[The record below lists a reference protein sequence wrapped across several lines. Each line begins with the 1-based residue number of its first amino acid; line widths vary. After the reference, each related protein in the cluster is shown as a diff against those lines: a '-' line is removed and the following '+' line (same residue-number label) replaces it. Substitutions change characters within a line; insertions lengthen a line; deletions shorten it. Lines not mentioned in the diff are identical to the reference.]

1 MTDLRMPAYGIS
13 DAGGTVIRWLKE
25 AGDAVQA
32 GESLVLVETEKAAVE
47 LDSPATGILREI
59 RVREGHV
66 AVAQLLA
73 VIEDEAAAGVTPISR
88 PAPRESTGIPSATDL
103 AAETPVAP
111 RLGTR
116 PAGLSAEPNVRAAP
130 AARRLARTHGI
141 DLAGIRGT
149 GPRGRIVRADVERQ
163 IGGRSGDFQSP
174 TSRGRAAQKKTG
186 RLEVA
191 PPGAT
196 EREELSQ
203 IRRVVAQRM
212 TESAAIP
219 QFHLTVDVDAS
230 ALLKAH
236 RDRRQAGRRV
246 SISAFLVKVL
256 ADVLKRNP
264 RFNASWKEDHI
275 KIHREVNINVAVAT
289 DRGLLVPVLRD
300 CASKTVDEID
310 KELRGLVDRARKGR
324 TGPEEF
330 AGGTFTLSNLGMY
343 GIREFNGLINPPQS
357 ALLAVG
363 EIRERPFVD
372 QRVIGIRPE
381 MSLTLA
387 ADHRVVDGAEAAR
400 FLAGLRQSLTRL

>member
-13 DAGGTVIRWLKE
+13 DAGGTVIRWLKK

-59 RVREGHV
+59 RVPEGHV

-73 VIEDEAAAGVTPISR
+73 VIEDEVAAGENPISR
-88 PAPRESTGIPSATDL
+88 PAPGESTGMPSAMQP
-103 AAETPVAP
+103 AAVTPVAQ
-111 RLGTR
+111 RRRNR
-116 PAGLSAEPNVRAAP
+116 PGGISAEPNVRAAP
-130 AARRLARTHGI
+130 AARRLARKHGI

-149 GPRGRIVRADVERQ
+149 GPRGRIVRADVEQ
-163 IGGRSGDFQSP
+163 LIAEPQ
-174 TSRGRAAQKKTG
+174 
-186 RLEVA
+186 
-191 PPGAT
+191 PGAAAAGPSSGPAP

-212 TESAAIP
+212 TESATIP

-230 ALLKAH
+230 ALLKAQNN
-236 RDRRQAGRRV
+236 RRQAGRRV
-246 SISAFLVKVL
+246 SITAFLVKNL
-256 ADVLKRNP
+256 AELLERSP
-264 RFNASWKEDHI
+264 RFNASWKGDHI
-275 KIHREVNINVAVAT
+275 EIHRHVNMNVAVAT

-300 CASKTVDEID
+300 CASRTIDEID
-310 KELRGLVDRARKGR
+310 EQLSSLVDRARKGR
-324 TGPEEF
+324 TRPEEF

-372 QRVIGIRPE
+372 QGVIGIRPE

-387 ADHRVVDGAEAAR
+387 ADHRVVDGAEAAH
-400 FLAGLRQSLTRL
+400 FLDELRKSLTRL

>member
-13 DAGGTVIRWLKE
+13 DAGGTVIRWLKKV
-25 AGDAVQA
+25 GDSVQA

-59 RVREGHV
+59 CVSEGHV

-73 VIEDEAAAGVTPISR
+73 VIEDEAAAAENPISR
-88 PAPRESTGIPSATDL
+88 PAPGESTDML
-103 AAETPVAP
+103 AATEPAPETPVAA
-111 RLGTR
+111 RRRTR

-130 AARRLARTHGI
+130 AARRLARKHGI

-149 GPRGRIVRADVERQ
+149 GPRGRIVRSDVETL
-163 IGGRSGDFQSP
+163 IGAARS
-174 TSRGRAAQKKTG
+174 RAAAA
-186 RLEVA
+186 A
-191 PPGAT
+191 PGSGAAT

-212 TESAAIP
+212 TESATIP
-219 QFHLTVDVDAS
+219 QFHLTVDVDAG
-230 ALLKAH
+230 ALLKAQ

-246 SISAFLVKVL
+246 SITAFLVKVL
-256 ADVLKRNP
+256 AELLERNR

-275 KIHREVNINVAVAT
+275 EIHREVNINVAVAT

-300 CASKTVDEID
+300 CAPRTIDEID
-310 KELRGLVDRARKGR
+310 GQLRGLVDRAREGR
-324 TGPEEF
+324 TRPEEF

-372 QRVIGIRPE
+372 QGRVRIRPE

-400 FLAGLRQSLTRL
+400 FLDALRKSLTRL

>member
-25 AGDAVQA
+25 VGDAVQA

-47 LDSPATGILREI
+47 LDSPASGILREI
-59 RVREGHV
+59 CVQEGHV

-73 VIEDEAAAGVTPISR
+73 VIEEETAAGEPPIRR
-88 PAPRESTGIPSATDL
+88 PSPAESAEVGP
-103 AAETPVAP
+103 AAEGVPEAPVVS
-111 RLGTR
+111 RG
-116 PAGLSAEPNVRAAP
+116 PASRARLSAEPNVRAAP
-130 AARRLARTHGI
+130 AARRLARMHGI

-163 IGGRSGDFQSP
+163 IGGPSGDFHLP
-174 TSRGRAAQKKTG
+174 TSRGRVEKKKTG
-186 RLEVA
+186 RLRVA
-191 PPGAT
+191 PPDAT

-230 ALLKAH
+230 ALLQAQ
-236 RDRRQAGRRV
+236 RDQRQSGRPV
-246 SISAFLVKVL
+246 SITALLVKAL
-256 ADVLKRNP
+256 AELLERNP
-264 RFNASWKEDHI
+264 RFNASWKGDHI
-275 KIHREVNINVAVAT
+275 EIHREVNINVAVAT
-289 DRGLLVPVLRD
+289 DRGLLVPVLRG
-300 CASKTVDEID
+300 CASRTVDEID
-310 KELRGLVDRARKGR
+310 EQLSGLVDRARKGR
-324 TGPEEF
+324 TRPEEF

-363 EIRERPFVD
+363 EIRERPFVH
-372 QRVIGIRPE
+372 QGVIGIRPE

-387 ADHRVVDGAEAAR
+387 ADHRVVDGAEAAQ
-400 FLAGLRQSLTRL
+400 FLDALQKSLTRL

>member
-13 DAGGTVIRWLKE
+13 DAGGTLIRWLKKV
-25 AGDAVQA
+25 GDAVQA
-32 GESLVLVETEKAAVE
+32 GESLVQVETEKAAVE
-47 LDSPATGILREI
+47 LESPATGILREI
-59 RVREGHV
+59 RVSDGHV

-73 VIEDEAAAGVTPISR
+73 VIEDEAAAGETPISR
-88 PAPRESTGIPSATDL
+88 PTPGESTGMPSATEL
-103 AAETPVAP
+103 TPETPVAP
-111 RLGTR
+111 PRRTR

-130 AARRLARTHGI
+130 AARRLARKHGI

-163 IGGRSGDFQSP
+163 IGGRSGDLQSP
-174 TSRGRAAQKKTG
+174 TSRRRVAQKKTG
-186 RLEVA
+186 RLKVA

-212 TESAAIP
+212 TESATIP

-230 ALLKAH
+230 ALQKAQ
-236 RDRRQAGRRV
+236 RDRRQSGRPV
-246 SISAFLVKVL
+246 SITALLVKVL
-256 ADVLKRNP
+256 AELLERNP

-275 KIHREVNINVAVAT
+275 EIHREVNINVAVAT

-300 CASKTVDEID
+300 CVSKTIDEID
-310 KELRGLVDRARKGR
+310 EQLSGLVDRARKGR
-324 TGPEEF
+324 TRPEEF
-330 AGGTFTLSNLGMY
+330 AGGTFTVSNLGMY
-343 GIREFNGLINPPQS
+343 GVREFNGLINPPQS

-372 QRVIGIRPE
+372 QGAVGIRPE

-387 ADHRVVDGAEAAR
+387 VDHRVVDGAEAAQ
-400 FLAGLRQSLTRL
+400 FLDALRKSLTRL

>member
-25 AGDAVQA
+25 VGDAVHA

-59 RVREGHV
+59 RVSEGHV

-73 VIEDEAAAGVTPISR
+73 VIEDEAAAGEPPISC
-88 PAPRESTGIPSATDL
+88 PAPGELTGMPSA
-103 AAETPVAP
+103 AEPVAEAPVAP
-111 RLGTR
+111 RRRTR
-116 PAGLSAEPNVRAAP
+116 PARLSAGPNVRAAP
-130 AARRLARTHGI
+130 AARRLARKHGV

-149 GPRGRIVRADVERQ
+149 GPRGRIVRADVEQ
-163 IGGRSGDFQSP
+163 LIGASQPAAAADAPGSGP
-174 TSRGRAAQKKTG
+174 TA
-186 RLEVA
+186 
-191 PPGAT
+191 

-203 IRRVVAQRM
+203 IRRVVARRM
-212 TESAAIP
+212 MESATIP
-219 QFHLTVDVDAS
+219 QFHLTVDADAS
-230 ALLKAH
+230 GLLKAQ
-236 RDRRQAGRRV
+236 REWRQAGRRV
-246 SISAFLVKVL
+246 SITAFLVKKL
-256 ADVLKRNP
+256 AELLERNR

-275 KIHREVNINVAVAT
+275 EIHREVNINVAVAT

-300 CASKTVDEID
+300 CASKTIDEIEEQLGD
-310 KELRGLVDRARKGR
+310 LVDRARKGR
-324 TGPEEF
+324 TRPEEF

-372 QRVIGIRPE
+372 QSVIGIRPE

-387 ADHRVVDGAEAAR
+387 ADHRVVDGTEAAQ
-400 FLAGLRQSLTRL
+400 FLDVLRKSLTRL

>member
-25 AGDAVQA
+25 VGDAVQA

-59 RVREGHV
+59 RVSEGHV

-73 VIEDEAAAGVTPISR
+73 VIEDEDAAGETPISR
-88 PAPRESTGIPSATDL
+88 PAPGESADVLSA
-103 AAETPVAP
+103 AEPASETPVAP
-111 RLGTR
+111 RRRRR
-116 PAGLSAEPNVRAAP
+116 PAGLSAEPNLRAAP
-130 AARRLARTHGI
+130 AARRLARKHGI

-163 IGGRSGDFQSP
+163 MRGRSGDFQSP
-174 TSRGRAAQKKTG
+174 TSRGRVAQKKTG
-186 RLEVA
+186 RLKVA
-191 PPGAT
+191 PPGGT

-230 ALLKAH
+230 ALLKAQ

-246 SISAFLVKVL
+246 SITAFLVKNL
-256 ADVLKRNP
+256 AELLERTP

-275 KIHREVNINVAVAT
+275 EIHREVNINVAVAT

-300 CASKTVDEID
+300 CASKTVDEI
-310 KELRGLVDRARKGR
+310 EEQLSGLVDRARKGR
-324 TGPEEF
+324 TRPEEF

-363 EIRERPFVD
+363 EIRERPFVN
-372 QRVIGIRPE
+372 QGVIGIRPE

-400 FLAGLRQSLTRL
+400 FLDGLRQSLTRL

>member
-13 DAGGTVIRWLKE
+13 DAGGTVIRWLKKV
-25 AGDAVQA
+25 GDAVQA

-47 LDSPATGILREI
+47 LDSPAAGILREI
-59 RVREGHV
+59 CVLEGHV

-73 VIEDEAAAGVTPISR
+73 VIEDEAAAGGTPISR
-88 PAPRESTGIPSATDL
+88 PAPGESAELPSATEPT
-103 AAETPVAP
+103 AETPVAP
-111 RLGTR
+111 RRRTR

-130 AARRLARTHGI
+130 AARRLARKHGV

-149 GPRGRIVRADVERQ
+149 GPRGRIVRADVEQ
-163 IGGRSGDFQSP
+163 LIGVSPSG
-174 TSRGRAAQKKTG
+174 AAA
-186 RLEVA
+186 EA
-191 PPGAT
+191 PASGPAT

-212 TESAAIP
+212 MESAAIP

-230 ALLKAH
+230 ALRKAQQ
-236 RDRRQAGRRV
+236 DRRQSGRPV
-246 SISAFLVKVL
+246 SITAMLVKVL
-256 ADVLKRNP
+256 AELLESNR

-275 KIHREVNINVAVAT
+275 EIHREVNINVAVAT

-300 CASKTVDEID
+300 CASKTVDQID
-310 KELRGLVDRARKGR
+310 EQLGGLVDRARKGR
-324 TGPEEF
+324 TRPEEF

-343 GIREFNGLINPPQS
+343 GIRDFNGLINPPQC

-363 EIRERPFVD
+363 EIRERPFVN
-372 QRVIGIRPE
+372 QGVVGIRPE

-400 FLAGLRQSLTRL
+400 FLDALRKSLARL

>member
-13 DAGGTVIRWLKE
+13 DAGGTVIRWLKKI
-25 AGDAVQA
+25 GDAVQE

-59 RVREGHV
+59 YVQEGHV

-73 VIEDEAAAGVTPISR
+73 VIEDETAAGETPIPR
-88 PAPRESTGIPSATDL
+88 LTPAESTGMPSATEP
-103 AAETPVAP
+103 APETPVAP
-111 RLGTR
+111 RRRTR

-130 AARRLARTHGI
+130 AARRLARKHGI
-141 DLAGIRGT
+141 DLGRIRGT

-174 TSRGRAAQKKTG
+174 TPRRRVAQQETG
-186 RLEVA
+186 RLKVA
-191 PPGAT
+191 PSGVT

-212 TESAAIP
+212 TESATIP

-230 ALLKAH
+230 ALLKAQ

-246 SISAFLVKVL
+246 SITAFLVRVL
-256 ADVLKRNP
+256 AELLERNR

-275 KIHREVNINVAVAT
+275 EIHRLVNINVAVAT

-300 CASKTVDEID
+300 CASRTIDEID
-310 KELRGLVDRARKGR
+310 EQLRGLVNRAREGR
-324 TGPEEF
+324 TRPEEF

-363 EIRERPFVD
+363 EIRERPYVD
-372 QRVIGIRPE
+372 QGTVGIRPE
-381 MSLTLA
+381 MSLTLT
-387 ADHRVVDGAEAAR
+387 ADHRVVDGAEAAQ
-400 FLAGLRQSLTRL
+400 FLDALRKSLTRL